1 MKSFNNL
8 YDEIV
13 NYSNL
18 DLSLNNVLKGRVDY
32 LKYPDHLEYDLKREE
47 NLGILL
53 DKLESNIWVPGN
65 LRKFRLFEPKQRD
78 ILAPQFEDRI
88 IHHAINNNVEQLFT
102 NKFIHHSYACIKN
115 KGSQKAV
122 KAVQSMMRSYN
133 QKYKNPYIIQADIS
147 KYFLSIDQEILIQRF
162 NRTIKCTK
170 TRELYKLIISHNKS
184 HFPQGVGIPIGSLTS
199 QLSANIYLDIIDQ
212 RMVNYFGYGQYVR
225 YMDDIVILCK
235 SKTHAIEALHTLDS
249 EVSSIKLR
257 LNPKTE
263 YFPVQRGA
271 DFVGYRILLTHILPR
286 KRTIS
291 RFKDKLSVLSREY
304 NSNIITFSD
313 IRPILS
319 SAIGYA
325 KHCRSENTI
334 NNLVYEFLY
343 SLDINSSKHQ
353 RIYNENYIK

>member
-1 MKSFNNL
+1 MKSFDNIYN
-8 YDEIV
+8 DIV

-18 DLSLNNVLKGRVDY
+18 DLSLDNVLRGRVDY
-32 LKYPDHLEYDLKREE
+32 LKYSDHLEYDLKREE

-53 DKLESNIWVPGN
+53 DKLENNAWVPGN

-88 IHHAINNNVEQLFT
+88 IHHAINNNVEELFT
-102 NKFIHHSYACIKN
+102 NKFIYHSYACIKN

-122 KAVQSMMRSYN
+122 KAVQSMMRGYN
-133 QKYKNPYIIQADIS
+133 QKYKTPYIVQADIS
-147 KYFLSIDQEILIQRF
+147 KYFLSIDQDILIQRF
-162 NRTIKCTK
+162 NRTIKCHK
-170 TRELYKLIISHNKS
+170 TRELYNLIIRHNKE

-199 QLSANIYLDIIDQ
+199 QLSANLYLDILDQ
-212 RMVNYFGYGQYVR
+212 RMVNYFGYGKYVR

-235 SKTHAIEALHTLDS
+235 SKTHAREAINTLES
-249 EVSSIKLR
+249 EVKSIKLK

-263 YFPVQRGA
+263 YFPLQRGA
-271 DFVGYRILLTHILPR
+271 DFVGYRIFLSHILPR
-286 KRTIS
+286 KNTIT
-291 RFKDKLSVLSREY
+291 RFKNKLNILSSEY

-313 IRPILS
+313 IRPILA

-325 KHCRSENTI
+325 KHCRSKNTI

-353 RIYNENYIK
+353 RI